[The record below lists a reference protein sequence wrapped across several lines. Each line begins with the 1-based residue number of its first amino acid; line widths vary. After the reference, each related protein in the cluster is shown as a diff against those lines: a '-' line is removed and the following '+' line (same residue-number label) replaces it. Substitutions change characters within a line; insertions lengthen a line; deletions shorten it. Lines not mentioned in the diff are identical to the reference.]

1 MATPRIIASQA
12 LPSSRKSKAPSIA
25 ITAPP
30 PARPENLRR
39 IDELRARFNDFIAY
53 VRDVKRH
60 SPFTLSTYTSSF
72 RMYCVFLQE
81 GAHLPVERFRTR
93 EVALDELVAWHT
105 RRGVRPITVNGY
117 WRALRTFFL
126 DREKRDGYV
135 NPFRGAPQPPIGSS
149 APKALSAAEC
159 SRILLAAANY
169 PWRSSFERELSCS
182 ILGTMLYAGLRR
194 SEVQRL
200 TMADVNLDDG
210 TLRVVRGKG
219 RFGGKD
225 RMAYIPPDLD
235 VLLRAYLRERAQRR
249 LTAPELFLS
258 PHAGQPIGQML
269 IRRLT
274 RKVSAAAQVHFSPHV
289 LRHSFVSHLLRS
301 GVPLHIARDL
311 AGHAS
316 IETTLGYLRVFDE
329 DRKANIRKI
338 RFG

>member
-1 MATPRIIASQA
+1 MTIADPQ
-12 LPSSRKSKAPSIA
+12 
-25 ITAPP
+25 PP
-30 PARPENLRR
+30 RPENLRR
-39 IDELRARFNDFIAY
+39 IDQIRVRFDEFIAY

-60 SPFTLSTYTSSF
+60 SSFTIATYKTAF
-72 RMYCVFLQE
+72 RLYCQFLQD
-81 GAHLPVERFRTR
+81 GAHLPEAQFQAR
-93 EVALDELVAWHT
+93 EVALDDWMAWHA

-117 WRALRTFFL
+117 WRALRTFFA

-135 NPFRGAPQPPIGSS
+135 NPFRGASPPPVGSH

-159 SRILLAAANY
+159 SRILLAARNY
-169 PWRSSFERELSCS
+169 PWRDAFERELSCA

-200 TMADVNLDDG
+200 TVSDVNLEDG

-219 RFGGKD
+219 RWGGKD

-235 VLLRAYLRERAQRR
+235 VLLRAYLRERTQRR
-249 LTAPELFLS
+249 LTAPEFFLS
-258 PHAGQPIGQML
+258 PHSGQPIGQML
-269 IRRLT
+269 IRRLA
-274 RKVSAAAQVHFSPHV
+274 RKVSAAAQVRFSPHV

-311 AGHAS
+311 AGHAN

>member
-1 MATPRIIASQA
+1 MTTSRDIASQA
-12 LPSSRKSKAPSIA
+12 LHRAARIKAPSLG
-25 ITAPP
+25 ITEPTE
-30 PARPENLRR
+30 ARPENLRR
-39 IDELRARFNDFIAY
+39 VDELRVRFDEFVAF

-60 SPFTLSTYTSSF
+60 SSFTLATYASAF
-72 RMYCVFLQE
+72 RLYCGFLLE
-81 GAHLPVERFRTR
+81 GAHLPEEQFRAR
-93 EVALDELVAWHT
+93 EVALDEWVAWNT

-135 NPFRGAPQPPIGSS
+135 NPFRGASQPPVGSH

-159 SRILLAAANY
+159 SRILLAAKNY
-169 PWRSSFERELSCS
+169 PWRDTFERELSCA
-182 ILGTMLYAGLRR
+182 ILGAMLYAGLRR

-200 TMADVNLDDG
+200 TVSDVNLQDG

-219 RFGGKD
+219 RWGGKD
-225 RMAYIPPDLD
+225 RMAYVPPDLD

-249 LTAPELFLS
+249 LTAPEFFLS
-258 PHAGQPIGQML
+258 PRSGQPIGQML

-329 DRKANIRKI
+329 DRRDNIRKI
-338 RFG
+338 RFS